1 MRTAPRLSVIVP
13 FHDVEEHFTECLASL
28 RAQTL
33 TDVEYILVDDGST
46 DGGPAIAAAFAAAD
60 PRFTVVRGPNRG
72 PGPAREA
79 GIARASG
86 DYLAFADG
94 DDMVP
99 PDAYRLMVET
109 LDATGSDLACG
120 AVTRIRR
127 DGTVKARSVVPGF
140 GATVSRTHVRA
151 HRELI
156 QDRHV
161 VNKVFRRSFW
171 DAHGFTFPEGPYE
184 DAPVAIPAHVLS
196 SATDVLADPVY
207 LWRARPGS
215 ARDRRGDPE
224 RVARSLASAA
234 TVSAFLA
241 EHARKLRR
249 RHDQHIAETECPLL
263 VEMLATA
270 RAGIARRLFDSA
282 RASLD
287 AFHPAAAAGLP
298 AIQRLQIH
306 LVRTGMVK
314 ELAAVQRFARTEI
327 DDHGLVRRGST
338 WYFDYPLL
346 GDPRVPDETYEA
358 GPELRA
364 HAVVDDVRPAGDRL
378 RVTGHA
384 YLRLVDSKLCDI
396 EVWLESGDWRI
407 PLKARGAERPDVTAD
422 SRQSAVSHDRSG
434 FVADVDPAQ
443 VPEGTWTLR
452 ARVSTRGVERAERA
466 RGHRDAG
473 ERSFRI
479 GDLHVSLT
487 PQEGLVLT
495 ADMPERQV
503 TGRDGAEASAPAD
516 GESAA
521 PLITGVRWTEAHEL
535 VLSGEGGSRTD
546 RVVLRLGDSGDSAD
560 SDERHEW
567 PVEWSGS
574 RFSATVGVTADG
586 LPPRSGRWRVL
597 LGDRPL
603 TLAAELVAAPPE
615 PHTTAVHRISVLPG
629 PGGELR
635 LLVRPA
641 LRPDE
646 RGRYALCR
654 LRGARRHHRS
664 RIREAVL
671 FDSYGGGQYSCNPR
685 AVCEELLRRDLD
697 LDLVW
702 ATRDG
707 QFTVPDGVRT
717 VLYGSREHEEALGT
731 ARFVVANRRTQPS
744 WYEKRPD
751 QTFVQTWHGTP
762 LKRLGHDVK
771 GKPLA
776 SRDIYEA
783 LDRYA
788 AMWDL
793 LLSPNPFSTPILR
806 GAFGYDGEVLESGYP
821 RNDVLLRPGHAER
834 VRRALGVPDGTRIVL
849 YAPTWRDDEHARR
862 GRIGLALDAE
872 RVARAL
878 GEDTVLLVRAH
889 YLMAGRVATPPPLSY
904 AGGASD
910 VGVVGGT
917 ARGRGIVEAG
927 SAALGGRAFDVSRFP
942 DMADLLAV
950 TDVLVTDYSSAMFD
964 FACTGRPMVFFG
976 YDLERYRDQV
986 RGFYFDFEKE
996 APGPIVRSWDGVVD
1010 AVRAALGADAP
1021 QAGGDR
1027 AQLGAHG
1034 TRPAHG
1040 EPGAHGTRPSVHGE
1054 AGGGRGAQPSAHG
1067 IPGGGHGRHRVDPVE
1082 SPDGGRH
1089 RRREEPWLPPPY
1101 GDENRHQDEN
1111 PHRGENVYRG
1121 ENPHRGENVYRGE
1134 NPPGNESPYGRENPY
1149 TDQNLCGNQYGDRDL
1164 YGDRHGRAPAGYRDF
1179 AVRFCPY
1186 DDGQASQ
1193 RVVDRM
1199 LLEPR

>member
-13 FHDVEEHFTECLASL
+13 FHDVEEHFTECLDSL

-46 DGGPAIAAAFAAAD
+46 DGGPSVAAALAAAD

-94 DDMVP
+94 DDLVP

-109 LDATGSDLACG
+109 LDETGSDLACG

-127 DGTVKARSVVPGF
+127 DGTVKVRSVVPGF
-140 GATVSRTHVRA
+140 GATVPRTHIRA

-241 EHARKLRR
+241 EHARKLWR
-249 RHDQHIAETECPLL
+249 RHDQHIAETEFPLL
-263 VEMLATA
+263 IEMLATA
-270 RAGIARRLFDSA
+270 RAGVARRLFDSA

-314 ELAAVQRFARTEI
+314 ELAAVRRFTRTEI
-327 DDHGLVRRGST
+327 DDHGLVRRGSA

-346 GDPRVPDETYEA
+346 DDPRVPDEIYEA

-364 HAVVDDVRPAGDRL
+364 HVVVDDVRPAGERL

-396 EVWLESGDWRI
+396 EVWLESGDRRI
-407 PLKARGAERPDVTAD
+407 PLRARGTEWPDATAD

-434 FVADVDPAQ
+434 FVADVDPARL
-443 VPEGTWTLR
+443 PEGTWTLR
-452 ARVSTRGVERAERA
+452 AQVSTRGVERAERA

-495 ADMPERQV
+495 A
-503 TGRDGAEASAPAD
+503 AASAHASGDVPGARAPGRHLAEDPAS
-516 GESAA
+516 GAA
-521 PLITGVRWTEAHEL
+521 DSIPLIIGVRWTETHEL

-546 RVVLRLGDSGDSAD
+546 QVVLRLGDSGDSGD
-560 SDERHEW
+560 SGSSVDSGERHEW

-635 LLVRPA
+635 LLIRPA

-664 RIREAVL
+664 RIRDAVL

-744 WYEKRPD
+744 WYDKRPD
-751 QTFVQTWHGTP
+751 QMFVQTWHGTP
-762 LKRLGHDVK
+762 LKRLGRDVR

-776 SRDIYEA
+776 SRDIYEG

-806 GAFGYDGEVLESGYP
+806 GAFGYDGEVQEAGYP
-821 RNDVLLRPGHAER
+821 RNDVLLRPGHGER
-834 VRRALGVPDGTRIVL
+834 VRRALGLPGGTRVVL

-862 GRIGLALDAE
+862 GRTGLAMDAE

-878 GEDTVLLVRAH
+878 GEDTVLLVRPH
-889 YLMAGRVATPPPLSY
+889 YLMAGRMATPPSLPY
-904 AGGASD
+904 AGGAAD
-910 VGVVGGT
+910 VEGLGGLGDVGGT
-917 ARGRGIVEAG
+917 ARGRAIAEAG
-927 SAALGGRAFDVSRFP
+927 PPVLGGRAFDVSRFP

-964 FACTGRPMVFFG
+964 FACTGRPMVFFA

-996 APGPIVRSWDGVVD
+996 APGPIVRTPDGVVD
-1010 AVRAALGADAP
+1010 AVRAALG
-1021 QAGGDR
+1021 
-1027 AQLGAHG
+1027 
-1034 TRPAHG
+1034 
-1040 EPGAHGTRPSVHGE
+1040 
-1054 AGGGRGAQPSAHG
+1054 GRGTHLAAHG
-1067 IPGGGHGRHRVDPVE
+1067 IPGGGRGRHRADPVE
-1082 SPDGGRH
+1082 SGTE
-1089 RRREEPWLPPPY
+1089 RE
-1101 GDENRHQDEN
+1101 
-1111 PHRGENVYRG
+1111 
-1121 ENPHRGENVYRGE
+1121 
-1134 NPPGNESPYGRENPY
+1134 
-1149 TDQNLCGNQYGDRDL
+1149 DRDL
-1164 YGDRHGRAPAGYRDF
+1164 YGDPHGRASAGYRDF
-1179 AVRFCPY
+1179 VVRFCPY

-1199 LLEPR
+1199 LVESE